1 MSIVKP
7 VLKNMLN
14 QFLKL
19 LDEDQLMHFRKIH
32 KPIDALS
39 KMELIAAI
47 QLVERTL
54 ENSDVK
60 YVFLNPTIKEGEA
73 ADIL

>member
-7 VLKNMLN
+7 VLKSMLN

-32 KPIDALS
+32 KPVDELS
-39 KMELIAAI
+39 KVDLISAI
-47 QLVERTL
+47 ELVERTL

-60 YVFLNPTIKEGEA
+60 YLYLDPTISPREA
-73 ADIL
+73 VGM

>member
-39 KMELIAAI
+39 KKELIAAI